1 MYIKNRMSIFSEMP
15 KIDARLEDELS
26 KFLINFLESNKG
38 LSISYEDYSI
48 VSDLKGEFYK
58 YDQSKFPIFLLTQ
71 EDFYIKEFIQIY
83 DLMKI
88 RKCFKEEKFV
98 VLINV
103 FLNNEFVDILSIV
116 YWTGKNIICLK

>member
-1 MYIKNRMSIFSEMP
+1 MSIFSEMP

-116 YWTGKNIICLK
+116 Y